1 MKTMQYQTHTPT
13 AHLGA
18 NTLANAG
25 ANTRT
30 FTSREFS
37 HKASSA
43 KRAADFGPV
52 FVTDRGRASHVL
64 LSIADYQKLNKQTPC
79 LGDLLA
85 CDDGDFD
92 FEQYLPKFTD
102 GPREVDFS

>member
-1 MKTMQYQTHTPT
+1 VETIQHQMPSSTSNP
-13 AHLGA
+13 
-18 NTLANAG
+18 
-25 ANTRT
+25 RT

-52 FVTDRGRASHVL
+52 FITDRGQAKHVL
-64 LSIADYQKLNKQTPC
+64 LSITDYQKLSKQHVR
-79 LGDLLA
+79 LSDLLA

-92 FEQYLPKFTD
+92 FEQYLPRFRD
-102 GPREVDFS
+102 YPREVDFS

>member
-1 MKTMQYQTHTPT
+1 METMQYQPQNSTTSP
-13 AHLGA
+13 
-18 NTLANAG
+18 
-25 ANTRT
+25 RT

-52 FVTDRGRASHVL
+52 FITDRGQAKHVL
-64 LSIADYQKLNKQTPC
+64 LSITEYQKLSKQTPC
-79 LGDLLA
+79 MGDLLA

-92 FEQYLPKFTD
+92 FEQYLPRFKD
-102 GPREVDFS
+102 HPREVDFS

>member
-1 MKTMQYQTHTPT
+1 MKTMQYPTPNP
-13 AHLGA
+13 AALLGA
-18 NTLANAG
+18 NTLASAG
-25 ANTRT
+25 ASPRT

-64 LSIADYQKLNKQTPC
+64 LSMADYQKMSKQPVR
-79 LGDLLA
+79 LSDLLA

-92 FEQYLPKFTD
+92 FEQYLPRFRD
-102 GPREVDFS
+102 HPREVDFS